1 MKVKLFMLLL
11 FSSVETTYEQQ
22 KQRKR
27 FVLVSTKRTFYS
39 APISY
44 YRNHCCNF
52 QLLLS
57 GDVELNP
64 GPTPCTSCNKTV
76 RVNSKRVECIS
87 CKEQQHLKCCKSLA
101 ITVRSAR
108 IPATWTC
115 PKCLLSVLPFHQLR
129 DFDEID
135 NVLDDD
141 QFTPDTVHL
150 LDNYR
155 QHLSVAH
162 LNTQSMCSSFPQFE
176 AMLDRHQFDLITM
189 SETWLKEN
197 KNLLNHLEIVGY
209 KKDFRNRDEKR
220 GGGVGFYLKS
230 DIKYKRRDDIEA
242 LDNTIEHQWIEFTG
256 KMKLS
261 NTLIGILYQPS
272 SAAPDKVEWLDKFE
286 TLLSQIKL
294 MHHGPIIITGDV
306 NIDLLKPTQERDTY
320 LNILESFN
328 LTQHVT
334 KPTRKSKTLID
345 HIITNVNTKLI
356 AKDIVYCDEI
366 SDHDAPFCIFKISK
380 PRFEPRYKYI
390 RDERSLVMN
399 DFIND
404 FQYLPFNIVY
414 SVDDVSDKVSML
426 NELITSCIDRHAPVR
441 RVKITRP
448 SSPWMKDL
456 QISALQRK
464 RNHLRQSL
472 KMNRNNDDDSKELK
486 KVRNKLKAKIRNTK
500 KKFLRNLLSN
510 RNTVET
516 WKVINNVL
524 HPKLKKVDINPDE
537 VNKFFNTTATRT
549 TGKQYEELNV
559 SHIDQFTDHPDKF
572 QPRHATFEEVRN
584 SIKLLRSDCST
595 GHDNIPTRYIKP
607 VSEYLVSPLTHIINA
622 SIDTSTFP
630 ADWKFSRICPVPKV
644 SNPVS
649 LAEYR
654 PISILPV
661 LSKVFERIM
670 LQQITEHIESR
681 AIYLEMQSGFRKSHS
696 TITLLLKLKDD
707 IKNAMQ
713 RGEVTLAVFADFS
726 KAFDT
731 VDYKILLSH
740 LSKIGF
746 SNHLLKLISNYLSN
760 RYQYVQVDDLSSEK
774 LLVNF
779 GVPQG
784 SILGPVLFNLYVT
797 SISTNG
803 PSEYLLYADDTTL
816 LRHTKVINL
825 PATIVSMQRELDSV
839 NQWSANSNLALNVK
853 KTKMT
858 MFSTQQ
864 LARVHKLSEHNTQ
877 IKSNDSTVERVET
890 FKILGVYFNQH
901 LFWRDHVNALTKSC
915 FATLKSLKLFK
926 GSASWSLRKC
936 LAESLVLSK
945 LNYGI
950 ILLAD
955 APKYEI
961 KRLQKIQNAAAGFVV
976 KRYAGIKEVLDLKWL
991 PIEECIQACV
1001 VKTVHKALHDK
1012 NWPSYLA
1019 MSIFEPPAIS
1029 LRSNNLNVYNV
1040 DAGKSNGSFRYYGA
1054 KCFNDLPVNIKTIE
1068 STSIFKRKCYDYYF
1082 DKAIARNI
1090 DLC

>member
-1 MKVKLFMLLL
+1 M
-11 FSSVETTYEQQ
+11 
-22 KQRKR
+22 
-27 FVLVSTKRTFYS
+27 
-39 APISY
+39 
-44 YRNHCCNF
+44 
-52 QLLLS
+52 LS

-64 GPTPCTSCNKTV
+64 GPTLCTSCDKTV

-87 CKEQQHLKCCKSLA
+87 CKEQQHLKCCKSFA

-108 IPATWTC
+108 IPAKWTC
-115 PKCLLSVLPFHQLR
+115 SKCLLSVLPFHHLR
-129 DFDEID
+129 DIDDID
-135 NVLDDD
+135 NVIDDD
-141 QFTPDTVHL
+141 PFTPVSVNL

-162 LNTQSMCSSFPQFE
+162 LNTQSMSSSFPQFE
-176 AMLDRHQFDLITM
+176 AMLVSHQFDLITM

-197 KNLLNHLEIVGY
+197 KNLLNHLEIEGY

-242 LDNTIEHQWIEFTG
+242 LDNSIEHQWIEFTG
-256 KMKLS
+256 KVKLS
-261 NTLIGILYQPS
+261 NTLIGIMYQPS
-272 SAAPDKVEWLDKFE
+272 SDVQDKIEWIDKFE

-294 MHHGPIIITGDV
+294 MHHGPIIITGDT
-306 NIDLLKPTQERDTY
+306 NIDLLKSTQVRDTY

-328 LTQHVT
+328 LTQHIT
-334 KPTRKSKTLID
+334 KPTRKAKTLID

-356 AKDIVYCDEI
+356 AEDIVPCDEI

-390 RDERSLVMN
+390 RDERSLIMK
-399 DFIND
+399 DFISD
-404 FQYLPFNIVY
+404 FQYLPLNIVY
-414 SVDDVSDKVSML
+414 SVADVSDKVSIL
-426 NELITSCIDRHAPVR
+426 NEIVTSCIDRHAPIR

-448 SSPWMKDL
+448 STPWMKDL
-456 QISALQRK
+456 QISALQRQ
-464 RNHLRQSL
+464 RNHLRQNL
-472 KMNRNNDDDSKELK
+472 KNDRDDVNTLKELK
-486 KVRNKLKAKIRNTK
+486 KVRNQLKTKIRSTK
-500 KKFLRNLLSN
+500 KNFLKNLLRS
-510 RNTVET
+510 RNSPET

-524 HPKLKKVDINPDE
+524 HPKINKVDVNPGE
-537 VNKFFNTTATRT
+537 INKFFNTTSTRT
-549 TGKQYEELNV
+549 TGKQYEALNET
-559 SHIDQFTDHPDKF
+559 HIDQFPDHADKF
-572 QPRHATFEEVRN
+572 RLRHATFEEVSK
-584 SIKLLRSDCST
+584 SINLLRSDCST

-607 VSEYLVSPLTHIINA
+607 VSDYLVSPLTHIINA
-622 SIDTSTFP
+622 SIDSSTFP

-644 SNPVS
+644 QNPTT

-661 LSKVFERIM
+661 LSKVFERII
-670 LQQITEHIESR
+670 LEQLTEHIESR
-681 AIYLEMQSGFRKSHS
+681 AVYLENQSGFRKSHS

-707 IKNAMQ
+707 IKSAMQ

-731 VDYKILLSH
+731 VDYKILISH

-760 RYQYVQVDDLSSEK
+760 RYQYVQIDDQSSEK

-784 SILGPVLFNLYVT
+784 SILGPILFNLYVT
-797 SISTNG
+797 SINTNG

-816 LRHTKVINL
+816 LRHTKVVDL
-825 PATIVSMQRELDSV
+825 PTTIVSMQRELDTI
-839 NQWSANSNLALNVK
+839 NQWAVDSNLALNVK
-853 KTKMT
+853 KTKMA

-864 LARVHKLSEHNTQ
+864 LSRVHKLSEYDTNIT
-877 IKSNDSTVERVET
+877 SNDVTVERVET
-890 FKILGVYFNQH
+890 FKLLGIHFNQH
-901 LFWRDHVNALTKSC
+901 LSWRDHVNALTKSC

-926 GSASWSLRKC
+926 GSTNWSLRKC

-961 KRLQKIQNAAAGFVV
+961 KRLQKIQNAAAGFVL
-976 KRYAGIKEVLDLKWL
+976 KRYAGIKDVLDLKWL
-991 PIEECIQACV
+991 PIEESIQAGIA
-1001 VKTVHKALHDK
+1001 KTIFKAINDK
-1012 NWPSYLA
+1012 NWPSYLPI
-1019 MSIFEPPAIS
+1019 SISTLPTIK
-1029 LRSNNLNVYNV
+1029 LRSNIQNAYNV
-1040 DAGKSNGSFRYYGA
+1040 DPGKPDGSFRYYGA
-1054 KCFNDLPVNIKTIE
+1054 EVFNYLPVNVKTIKSKSDFNE
-1068 STSIFKRKCYDYYF
+1068 KCYEYYF

-1090 DLC
+1090 DLI